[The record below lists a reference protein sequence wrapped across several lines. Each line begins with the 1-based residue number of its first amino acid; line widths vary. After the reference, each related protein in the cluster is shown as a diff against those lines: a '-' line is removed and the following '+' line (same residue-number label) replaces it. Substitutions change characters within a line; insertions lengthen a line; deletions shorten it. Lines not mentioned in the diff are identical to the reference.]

1 MVQDQG
7 WRDDRSDT
15 ATGRT
20 YRRARPK
27 AAAVTAAG
35 VVLLA
40 LTACG
45 DRHVVPEEHYTWELI
60 DTIELEA
67 VDSSSDVYIEG
78 SFRTFL
84 GTGDGE
90 MESHQVI
97 DYQYAEVIDE
107 DGGIQQ
113 KMLSDHF
120 DSYPAASDTDLHDV
134 ETPVRT
140 RVRDSGGKDLTYPGT
155 DIVTI
160 YQHEDETDPRIEAY
174 YCLADE
180 DHLEEAVED
189 APFSSSI
196 KSYGCEGTPGTEYPI
211 SIRYEIHVPEGS
223 VVQTFDEQSEEVE
236 Q

>member
-1 MVQDQG
+1 MAEQTT
-7 WRDDRSDT
+7 SKS
-15 ATGRT
+15 
-20 YRRARPK
+20 RPK

-35 VVLLA
+35 VALLA

-60 DTIELEA
+60 DNIELEA
-67 VDSSSDVYIEG
+67 VDSSNDVYIEG

-90 MESHQVI
+90 VESHQVI

-120 DSYPAASDTDLHDV
+120 DSYPAAIDTDRNDV

-140 RVRDSGGKDLTYPGT
+140 TSRGSSGRDLTYPGS

-180 DHLEEAVED
+180 DHLAGDED
-189 APFSSSI
+189 NPFSSTI
-196 KSYGCEGTPGTEYPI
+196 TSYGCEGMPGDEYPV

-223 VVQTFDEQSEEVE
+223 VVQTFDEQTEEVE